1 MREWLSREA
10 RSLRGVEACRAL
22 EFEQT
27 LGGVRD
33 RLAETR
39 EACALLSTGQEPPL
53 GGAHDLRAVLEQ
65 LERGAL
71 LAGSDFARL
80 LDTLRAAQ
88 RVSRF
93 LSARA
98 EPAPRLADLGRTL
111 PDLAALD
118 AEIARIVTP
127 RGELRESASS
137 ELRDARRRAEGCER
151 EIKDRLS
158 RLLRNERV
166 LGALQDRYSTLRENR
181 PVLPV
186 RADARQRV
194 RGIVHDVSSSG
205 TTLFIEPEEIVEV
218 GNRLRIAETEVRR
231 ESERLLRELGA
242 RASSERAALVA
253 LGATLEK
260 LDVSMARGRL
270 SLRLGGTE
278 PEFGPGG
285 SLRLVGLRHPLLEL
299 DAGLEREEVVAND
312 VELPEGARGLVISG
326 PNAGGKTVLAK
337 AIALA
342 VLSVR
347 AGLYPACD
355 RRSSMPAFDVVYADI
370 GDEQDLRAGLSTFS
384 ARMSNLAGI
393 LAAEHV
399 CPLVIVDEV
408 GEGTEPGEGAA
419 LAQAVLEGLVER
431 DAFVVATTHFN
442 RLKELAGSDPRF
454 VNASAEFD
462 IETLLPT
469 FRVRM
474 GQPGS
479 SGATFVAERMGLPPE
494 LVERARALLDGEDRR
509 LEALT
514 RSLSEIRQELE
525 SERRMAA
532 EVREQTEEVR
542 TEYQTRLGAL
552 RAAREEA
559 LSAMKG
565 ELDAAF
571 EQAREEVASVV
582 RALQRGETARG
593 PRANRARR
601 ELEEIRSRVEQV
613 EREQRPPAPPKASV
627 QIDWE
632 RVEPGARLEVDGLA
646 REVVLLEKSDG
657 KRRVAVRA
665 GAVRMQVACASVRR
679 VLGATPAPDAVGT
692 CPIRPPAIRVP
703 EPESHAGLSLASA
716 TCDLRGLRVADALER
731 ANAHLHS
738 VLGSGLRRLLF
749 IHGHGTGALR
759 GAIREWLKN
768 LPEVEQF
775 EPGEAAEG
783 GDGVT
788 VVRIAY

>member
-10 RSLRGVEACRAL
+10 GSRRGAEACLAL

-39 EACALLSTGQEPPL
+39 EACALLETGQELPL
-53 GGAHDLRAVLEQ
+53 GGAQDVRAILEK
-65 LERGAL
+65 LERGAV
-71 LAGSDFARL
+71 LAGSDFVQI
-80 LDTLRAAQ
+80 LDTLRAAR
-88 RVSRF
+88 RVSSF
-93 LSARA
+93 LTARA
-98 EPAPRLADLGRTL
+98 DAAPRLADLGRTL
-111 PDLAALD
+111 PDLTALD
-118 AEIARIVTP
+118 AEIARVITP

-137 ELRDARRRAEGCER
+137 ELRKARQRTEACER
-151 EIKDRLS
+151 EVKDRLG
-158 RLLRNERV
+158 RLLRDERV
-166 LGALQDRYSTLRENR
+166 LAALQDRYSTMRENR

-205 TTLFIEPEEIVEV
+205 TTLFIEPEAIVEV

-231 ESERLLRELGA
+231 ETERLLRELAA
-242 RASSERAALVA
+242 RASTERVALVA

-278 PEFGPGG
+278 PEFGP
-285 SLRLVGLRHPLLEL
+285 SVPLRLVGLRHPLLEL
-299 DAGLEREEVVAND
+299 DAGLGREEVVAND

-342 VLSVR
+342 ALSVR

-355 RRSSMPAFDVVYADI
+355 QRSSMPAFDAVYADI

-393 LAAEHV
+393 LAAERA
-399 CPLVIVDEV
+399 CPLVIVDEI

-419 LAQAVLEGLVER
+419 LAQAILERLVER

-442 RLKELAGSDPRF
+442 RLKELAGADPRF
-454 VNASAEFD
+454 GNASAEFD

-494 LVERARALLDGEDRR
+494 LVERARVLLDGDDRR

-514 RSLSEIRQELE
+514 RSLSELRQELE

-542 TEYQTRLGAL
+542 SEYEARLGAL

-559 LSAMKG
+559 LAAMKG

-571 EQAREEVASVV
+571 EEARAEVASVV
-582 RALQRGETARG
+582 RALQRGETAPG

-613 EREQRPPAPPKASV
+613 EREQPRPDPRKASV
-627 QIDWE
+627 PIDWQ
-632 RVEPGARLEVDGLA
+632 RVEPGAQLEVEGLSGG
-646 REVVLLEKSDG
+646 VVLLEKSDG

-665 GAVRMQVACASVRR
+665 GAVRMQVAGSRVRR
-679 VLGATPAPDAVGT
+679 VLGAEAAPASSAAGVN
-692 CPIRPPAIRVP
+692 PIRPPAP
-703 EPESHAGLSLASA
+703 EFRTGLALASA
-716 TCDLRGLRVADALER
+716 SCDLRGLRVADALER

-759 GAIREWLKN
+759 AAIREWLRD
-768 LPEVEQF
+768 LPEVEEF
-775 EPGEAAEG
+775 TPGEAAEG
-783 GDGVT
+783 GNGVT
-788 VVRIAY
+788 VVRLAY